1 MADNKKATSQATVST
16 LNIPDDVQKQF
27 SELIGLIKGSQ
38 SMNDEER
45 QYWIDVL
52 PIMNEDQLTNLNN
65 ILGNEKK
72 QIAEADKQYEQG
84 VKEDVKYFKLEFN
97 EIKYKE
103 KKQMREKAEKM
114 EETAETKKE
123 EEVLAELAKL

>member
-1 MADNKKATSQATVST
+1 MADNKQATTQTTATS
-16 LNIPDDVQKQF
+16 LNVPEDVQNKF
-27 SELIGLIKGSQ
+27 PELVGLIKGSQ

-52 PIMNEDQLTNLNN
+52 PIMTEDQLVNLNN

-72 QIAEADKQYEQG
+72 QIEDADKQYEQG

-97 EIKYKE
+97 EVKYKE
-103 KKQMREKAEKM
+103 KKLLREKAEKM
-114 EETAETKKE
+114 EELAETKSE
-123 EEVLAELAKL
+123 ESVLAELAKL

>member
-1 MADNKKATSQATVST
+1 MADKKQATTQTSVST
-16 LNIPDDVQKQF
+16 LNIPEDVQKQF
-27 SELIGLIKGSQ
+27 PELIGLIKGSQ

-52 PIMNEDQLTNLNN
+52 PIMTKDQLDNLNN

-72 QIAEADKQYEQG
+72 QIEEADKQYEQG
-84 VKEDVKYFKLEFN
+84 VKEDVKYFKLEFD

-103 KKQMREKAEKM
+103 KKLLRQKAEKM
-114 EETAETKKE
+114 EELAETKNE
-123 EEVLAELAKL
+123 ETVLAELAKL